1 MRPFHVTTSDDER
14 RTVEDALARHFG
26 RKRAWGLQKGADDTA
41 NPAADAR
48 AAAILGTPEEC
59 VARIEQVKREIAP
72 DHLILLMGFRGTGDA
87 SIRSR
92 ARARGRTDHP
102 RSRLAG
108 SIQHQTVRLPGSATL
123 SFGYPWATKANRVA
137 DETSIQPVPH
147 VLREYALLADG
158 ERGVLV
164 GPRGDFSWL
173 CFPRWDSPALF
184 SSLLGGTGSYD
195 VVPRDP
201 FVWGGYY
208 EERSLIW
215 RSRWV
220 TRSDA
225 IIESREALALP
236 AGSAR
241 AVVLRR
247 VIARGGTAR
256 VRVSLNLRGDFGR
269 APLRRLARDGEGV
282 WRAETAGTHF
292 RWLGAGAASAVAD
305 GHGGKMLVFDLDLPE
320 GAHHDLVL
328 VLAEDESDLEL
339 PPADVAWSETEQ
351 AWRDRVPEIALPV
364 GERDARHAVAI
375 LSGLT
380 SNGGG
385 MVAAATMSLPE
396 RAREGRNYDYRYV
409 WIRDQCFAG
418 QAAAKAGCTALLD
431 DAVAFVHAALLE
443 HGPSTRPAYTTTG
456 DPVPDEHEVG
466 LPGYP
471 GGGAVAGNWANRQF
485 QLDLFGESLLLL
497 ATASASD
504 RLDAAGWRAAEIAA
518 DAIAARWVEPDAGI
532 WELEPDE
539 WTHSRLVCAAGLR
552 AISTCEEAGA
562 AARGWLALADEI
574 TAHVSRHAV
583 HPTGRWQRSPRDDR
597 IDAALLIPG
606 LRGAVAADDPRTRAT
621 LAAVLDELTQD
632 GYAYRYRPDAR
643 PLGRAEGAFLFC
655 GFLLALALAQQG
667 DAVAAA
673 RWFERNRSAAGPP
686 GLLAEEFDVTQRQL
700 RANLP
705 QAFVHALLL
714 ESALEQRELA

>member
-1 MRPFHVTTSDDER
+1 M
-14 RTVEDALARHFG
+14 
-26 RKRAWGLQKGADDTA
+26 
-41 NPAADAR
+41 
-48 AAAILGTPEEC
+48 
-59 VARIEQVKREIAP
+59 
-72 DHLILLMGFRGTGDA
+72 
-87 SIRSR
+87 
-92 ARARGRTDHP
+92 
-102 RSRLAG
+102 
-108 SIQHQTVRLPGSATL
+108 
-123 SFGYPWATKANRVA
+123 A

-418 QAAAKAGCTALLD
+418 QAAQRPGCTALLD

-518 DAIAARWVEPDAGI
+518 DAIAARWGEPDAGI

-552 AISTCEEAGA
+552 AISTCREAGA

-583 HPTGRWQRSPRDDR
+583 HPTRPL
-597 IDAALLIPG
+597 AALAARRPYR
-606 LRGAVAADDPRTRAT
+606 RGAADPRAARRGRGRRSAHARDPRRRARR
-621 LAAVLDELTQD
+621 ADED

-643 PLGRAEGAFLFC
+643 PLGARGGRLPLLRVPAGARARATGRRGGGRTLVRAEPLGRGPARAPC
-655 GFLLALALAQQG
+655 RGVRR
-667 DAVAAA
+667 DAAAAPRQPAAGLRPRAAA
-673 RWFERNRSAAGPP
+673 RIRPRAARARVIRPVER
-686 GLLAEEFDVTQRQL
+686 L
-700 RANLP
+700 RAG
-705 QAFVHALLL
+705 ARRALRPCRPT
-714 ESALEQRELA
+714 AGA